1 MGQELQNAVMIDVG
15 EGERVSLDALIEAYR
30 QVQEAKPTK
39 ASDYLVVEDSEKSS
53 TWHLPVKR
61 NGKPD
66 HNLMGAAWAALH
78 GGGHRGNKYQ
88 GPNKS
93 EAIRKLKALYKS
105 EGMDLP
111 TKTKEY
117 DEATIAG
124 VLAYLLEQHP
134 LVEEDVEE
142 EEEQEEAAITEFAES
157 VTGTVVLAED
167 LPTINDNRAPLLM
180 DMALIQPGWGNK
192 KDMHYYGREMLER
205 DARVFEGVKMY
216 ASNHK
221 PDEKNVKTEVAVVQ
235 EIQGFTDDGAPIG
248 RVAVHDPDFAE
259 ATRNRARLGTLE
271 TLECSILARGT
282 TREGEVDGIKGHIV
296 EAITEGISV
305 DFVTKAGA
313 GGHAINLAEGGEPVD
328 EKELKEEEVQEE
340 APTQDAPPEETP
352 EVTMLEG
359 EQVQAL
365 LSETNLPSVAKARV
379 AEGEYRSE
387 DEAKTAI
394 QAEVDYVKELTGSG
408 EVFSQGPSEPPDE
421 KREVMSEAEYRK
433 QYNAIM
439 VKHGQ
444 QPTYEEVEDD
454 D

>member
-1 MGQELQNAVMIDVG
+1 MGQELQNAMMIDVG
-15 EGERVSLDALIEAYR
+15 EGERVPLAALLEAYR
-30 QVQEAKPTK
+30 EMQEAKPTK
-39 ASDYLVVEDSEKSS
+39 SSDYLVVEDSEKST

-61 NGKPD
+61 NGKAD

-78 GGGHRGNKYQ
+78 EGYRGNKYQ

-105 EGMDLP
+105 EGMELP

-117 DEATIAG
+117 DEATISG
-124 VLAYLLEQHP
+124 VLSYLLEQHP
-134 LVEEDVEE
+134 LIEDEE
-142 EEEQEEAAITEFAES
+142 EEDKTPIEENDPLTEFAES
-157 VTGTVVLAED
+157 IAGTVTLAED
-167 LPTINDNRAPLLM
+167 LPAATDNRAPLLM
-180 DMALIQPGWGNK
+180 DVALIQPGWGNK
-192 KDMHYYGREMLER
+192 KDMHYYPADMLKR
-205 DARVFEGVKMY
+205 DANVFEGVKMY

-221 PDEKNVKTEVAVVQ
+221 PDEKSVKTEVAVVQ
-235 EIQGFTDDGAPIG
+235 AIRGFTDSGAPIG

-271 TLECSILARGT
+271 TLECSILARGK
-282 TREGEVDGIKGHIV
+282 TREGEVDGVNGHIV

-313 GGHAINLAEGGEPVD
+313 GGHAINLAEGGEPV
-328 EKELKEEEVQEE
+328 EKKVLEETEEVQEE
-340 APTQDAPPEETP
+340 APTQDAPPDEITP

-365 LSETNLPSVAKARV
+365 LSETNLPSAAKNRV
-379 AEGEYRSE
+379 AEKEYRSE

-408 EVFSQGPSEPPDE
+408 AVFDQGPSTPPDE
-421 KREVMSEAEYRK
+421 KPTMSEAEYEK

-439 VKHGQ
+439 IRHGQ
-444 QPTYEEVEDD
+444 QPLYEEV
-454 D
+454 